1 MNRILTATAAAFL
14 VAGSSLAL
22 AQTQPLTE
30 PPAGGQATPQTAPG
44 EKNETGIVEANQMQ
58 NDSTNRRVQPEV
70 GADQAAAA
78 MTEQTGVPMEAQPGA
93 IVTPAN

>member
-1 MNRILTATAAAFL
+1 MNRFISAAAAALL
-14 VAGSSLAL
+14 VAASSAAM

-58 NDSTNRRVQPEV
+58 NDDTNRRVLPEV
-70 GADQAAAA
+70 GADQAADA

-93 IVTPAN
+93 VVTPAN